1 MIGVELVCGMGE
13 YMCSYIVVPILYVI
27 MCGCVGLESGYGLPC
42 NGADNV
48 NMAKSR
54 SRNAKQSRDESI
66 L

>member
-13 YMCSYIVVPILYVI
+13 YMCSYYCCSKYVI

-54 SRNAKQSRDESI
+54 SRKS
-66 L
+66 